1 MVESFA
7 CYPGPRTIYEMVLE
21 GEEYIIPVWEV
32 PRWDI

>member
-7 CYPGPRTIYEMVLE
+7 CYPGQKMIYELVPE

-32 PRWDI
+32 PGW